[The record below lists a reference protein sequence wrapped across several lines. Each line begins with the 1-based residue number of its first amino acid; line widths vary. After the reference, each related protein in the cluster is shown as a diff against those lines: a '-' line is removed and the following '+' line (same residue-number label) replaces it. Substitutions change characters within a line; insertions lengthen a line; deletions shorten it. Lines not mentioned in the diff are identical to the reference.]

1 MTNEQ
6 AARITGKIF
15 ALTVQHMADE
25 AKVSADDMLMAIME
39 GGAARKRFD
48 AFIQIAKEQAPAIA
62 KAVGA

>member
-1 MTNEQ
+1 MTHEQ

-25 AKVSADDMLMAIME
+25 AGIATDDMLKAITE

-48 AFIQIAKEQAPAIA
+48 AFIQVAIGQAPEIA
-62 KAVGA
+62 KAVEA